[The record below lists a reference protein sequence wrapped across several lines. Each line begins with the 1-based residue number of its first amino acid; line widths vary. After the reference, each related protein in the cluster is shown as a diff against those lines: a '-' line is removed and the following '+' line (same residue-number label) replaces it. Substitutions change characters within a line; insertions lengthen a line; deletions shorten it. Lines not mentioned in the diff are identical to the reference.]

1 MTSANV
7 LRYSGVILWKDDLVL
22 LQRRSLQVKV
32 MSGGWGVFGG
42 HIEGDESPIQTAV
55 REIEEELMIRLVPK
69 KLKELGTIE
78 LQRTNSTYITHY
90 YSSELPV
97 QLSDL
102 SLREGIGFA
111 LWAKTEVP
119 LLHLAYEDLTAVMR
133 HFE

>member
-1 MTSANV
+1 MP
-7 LRYSGVILWKDDLVL
+7 
-22 LQRRSLQVKV
+22 
-32 MSGGWGVFGG
+32 GGWGVFGG

-55 REIEEELMIRLVPK
+55 REIEEELMIRLDPNN
-69 KLKELGTIE
+69 LKELGVIE
-78 LQRTNSTYITHY
+78 IQRTISTYVTHY

-102 SLREGIGFA
+102 SLREGIGMA
-111 LWAKTEVP
+111 LWAKKEVP